1 MVFSIENRSLVPVGR
16 VTIMVSNDLNQRAR
30 EKAEGLI
37 TSKPPYYYSIP
48 KSEYPD
54 VWLLPGQVWK
64 ISSRKIRRSPYRIAE
79 VEGELKPANIE
90 ISENIFLLW

>member
-1 MVFSIENRSLVPVGR
+1 
-16 VTIMVSNDLNQRAR
+16 MVSNDLNQRAR

-48 KSEYPD
+48 KCEYPD